1 MSNKPTTKKKSPLSN
16 PPLRQAGQGLVEM
29 RDDLINDKILPNVLA
44 PIIFLMIAALQW
56 LQYFI
61 KTPPQPWIFTALALV
76 VTGISVRRLRKL
88 ISEGKNLS
96 LAIKGEKIVSEE
108 LGELV
113 HDGAKV
119 FHDLQGD
126 GFNLDHVI
134 VSDRGI
140 FTVETKTYRKPAKG
154 TAVIRYDG
162 ERLWKNGVESRGD
175 MLTQARAQRHW
186 LRGRLKES
194 TGKELPV
201 RPLIVFPGWYVERTQ
216 RISEDAVAVLNPKMV
231 RPFINS
237 LPPTLSPDDV
247 QLAAYHTTQ
256 MIRST
261 ERD

>member
-1 MSNKPTTKKKSPLSN
+1 
-16 PPLRQAGQGLVEM
+16 M

-56 LQYFI
+56 LQHFT
-61 KTPPQPWIFTALALV
+61 KAPPQPWIFTALALV

-108 LGELV
+108 LDELA

-134 VSDRGI
+134 VSARGI

-154 TAVIRYDG
+154 AAIIRYDG
-162 ERLWKNGVESRGD
+162 ERLWKNGLESRGE
-175 MLTQARAQRHW
+175 MLIQAKAQRHW
-186 LRGRLKES
+186 LKDRLKET
-194 TGKELPV
+194 TGKDFPV
-201 RPLIVFPGWYVERTQ
+201 RALIVFPGWFVEATQ
-216 RISEDAVAVLNPKMV
+216 RPSQDAIWVLNPKSV
-231 RPFINS
+231 RSYISKMPAI
-237 LPPTLSPDDV
+237 LSPEDV
-247 QLAAYHTTQ
+247 KLAIYHTTQ
-256 MIRST
+256 MIRSE
-261 ERD
+261 ERV